1 MHDESSQ
8 ITKDMAG
15 RDGRIG
21 GNKAGRDKGFALI
34 VVLWLGVLLALMA
47 AGFASAVTSR
57 LRATSADADLVRA
70 EAFADAGAR
79 IALLDLMNAG
89 SRNGS
94 PPRFA
99 RDGTPLVCALE
110 GEAVLVIQAEDEE
123 GKVNLNLA
131 DERLLTAL
139 FAGLGSTD
147 DEARHYAD
155 AIIDFRDA
163 DDDKRLNGA
172 ERDDYHGKGAGP
184 KNAAF
189 QSIDELDQVL
199 GLPAGIRQSA
209 KAYLTTL
216 SNETGIDESVAS
228 ETLKSLLVKGSGG
241 IAVGSSAEN
250 QDTSDGEFISSGLP
264 RAYLSTSS
272 RHAFRVRAEAILHN
286 GVRYASDVM
295 LRLPESAVGHASFL
309 RWRRGATTRAP
320 GEAIASPQALKP
332 C

>member
-199 GLPAGIRQSA
+199 GLTRRDSPIRQ
-209 KAYLTTL
+209 
-216 SNETGIDESVAS
+216 
-228 ETLKSLLVKGSGG
+228 
-241 IAVGSSAEN
+241 
-250 QDTSDGEFISSGLP
+250 GLP
-264 RAYLSTSS
+264 HNTIERD
-272 RHAFRVRAEAILHN
+272 RHRRECRFRDIEKPARQ
-286 GVRYASDVM
+286 GFGRDCR
-295 LRLPESAVGHASFL
+295 RLQRGKSGH
-309 RWRRGATTRAP
+309 
-320 GEAIASPQALKP
+320 Q
-332 C
+332 